1 MLQVLALRLEAQA
14 GMEVE
19 MRTALMLLVSVLP
32 VSKVHQA
39 VLQESLAV
47 CSTFL
52 GAMPTQPPL
61 GRISTGTTLLGT
73 IQTMV
78 LLRPPVRPIDRQ
90 GTVVVRLI
98 LTLVAI
104 TSRGG
109 LHVGIQTTMSS
120 PAVGMTSIERN
131 RKWTK
136 YETRSRPVSRIIQC
150 LYLYKSSDCR
160 TWILLF

>member
-1 MLQVLALRLEAQA
+1 
-14 GMEVE
+14 MEVE

-32 VSKVHQA
+32 VSKVHKA
-39 VLQESLAV
+39 VLQGSLAV

-73 IQTMV
+73 IPTPV
-78 LLRPPVRPIDRQ
+78 LLRPPARPIDRQ

-104 TSRGG
+104 TNRDG
-109 LHVGIQTTMSS
+109 LLVGIQMTMSS
-120 PAVGMTSIERN
+120 QAVGMTSIERN
-131 RKWTK
+131 R
-136 YETRSRPVSRIIQC
+136 R
-150 LYLYKSSDCR
+150 
-160 TWILLF
+160 